1 MSKVFKIKSIYLYLL
16 LSNIFVAGF
25 VYFLMGLSFNRGFPP
40 KQIASPNDKTGVG
53 PILVNKIPEKSTTL
67 NSCNVIKINEC
78 TQSYPN
84 SYASI
89 GTVTNTEKSS
99 ILPLFGRRNL
109 NFYNYYCETNDF
121 QKIKVA
127 VHSGSKNCFSEYGC
141 SQLSSGDTVEIP
153 ELGSGIYVVTIHEN
167 CVHRYIPHVSC

>member
-1 MSKVFKIKSIYLYLL
+1 MAMSKVFKIESIYVYIL

-25 VYFLMGLSFNRGFPP
+25 VYFLMGLSSYIRGFPP
-40 KQIASPNDKTGVG
+40 KIASPYKKTGG
-53 PILVNKIPEKSTTL
+53 IPEKSTTL

-84 SYASI
+84 SYRSI

-141 SQLSSGDTVEIP
+141 SQLSNGDTVEIP
-153 ELGSGIYVVTIHEN
+153 ELGSGLYVVTIHEN
-167 CVHRYIPHVSC
+167 CVHRYIPHISC